1 MSDIFLSYK
10 SEDIDR
16 AKIFVDALGQ
26 HGYSVWWDRTIPP
39 GKTFEDVIKK
49 AMSLAKCMI
58 VLSSSRSVLSDYVKE
73 EAEEGKRK
81 DILIPVLI
89 DDVEI
94 QYGFKRI
101 QSARLINWNGT
112 LPDTEF
118 DKLLNSISE
127 IVGHASLSDMENSK
141 QPIPEIKELKKSKEE
156 RNEIKH
162 GIDSKGQ
169 GKDILPNDYIPS
181 GI

>member
-16 AKIFVDALGQ
+16 AKLFVAALEQ

-39 GKTFEDVIKK
+39 GKTFEEVINKS
-49 AMSLAKCMI
+49 MSLAKCVI
-58 VLSSSRSVLSDYVKE
+58 VLWSRRSVLSDYVKE

-81 DILIPVLI
+81 NILIPVLI

-94 QYGFKRI
+94 PYGFKRI
-101 QSARLINWNGT
+101 EAAHLINWKGT

-118 DKLLNSISE
+118 DQLLKSVSE
-127 IVGHASLSDMENSK
+127 IVGRASL
-141 QPIPEIKELKKSKEE
+141 PV
-156 RNEIKH
+156 R
-162 GIDSKGQ
+162 
-169 GKDILPNDYIPS
+169 
-181 GI
+181 